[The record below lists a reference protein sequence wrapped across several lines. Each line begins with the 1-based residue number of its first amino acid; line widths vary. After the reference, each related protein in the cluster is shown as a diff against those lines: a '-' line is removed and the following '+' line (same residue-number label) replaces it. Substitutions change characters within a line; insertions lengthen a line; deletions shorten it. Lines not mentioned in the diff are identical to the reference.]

1 MSSNDPHHDEHA
13 DGIIEDRE
21 QRPPVY
27 FYILFFGLI
36 IWGVIF
42 MAYYLFSGWSSDAE
56 FQQKMTM
63 HKAQVDQAAPA
74 AAPTTAAP
82 ALIDAATLF
91 ADNCAMCHGS
101 NGEGGIGPALNEAD
115 YVYGKDVAAIKA
127 SITSGRP
134 NGMPNFGNQLSAAEV
149 AALVEYLLKL

>member
-36 IWGVIF
+36 IWAVIF
-42 MAYYLFSGWSSDAE
+42 MAYYLLSGWSSDAE
-56 FQQKMTM
+56 FQQKMTE
-63 HKAQVDQAAPA
+63 HKTQVEQAAPA
-74 AAPTTAAP
+74 ATAPVS
-82 ALIDAATLF
+82 IDATTLF
-91 ADNCAMCHGS
+91 ADNCAVCHGS
-101 NGEGGIGPALNEAD
+101 HGEGGIGPALHGAA
-115 YVYGKDVAAIKA
+115 YIYGKDVAAIKA

-134 NGMPNFGNQLSAAEV
+134 NGMPNFGNQLSAAEIS
-149 AALVEYLLKL
+149 ALAEYLLKL

>member
-56 FQQKMTM
+56 FQQKMTE
-63 HKAQVDQAAPA
+63 HKTQVEQAAPV
-74 AAPTTAAP
+74 AAPTTTAP
-82 ALIDAATLF
+82 VSINAATLF
-91 ADNCAMCHGS
+91 ADNCAVCHGS
-101 NGEGGIGPALNEAD
+101 HGEGGIGPALNGAN
-115 YVYGKDVAAIKA
+115 YTYGKDVTAIKT

-134 NGMPNFGNQLSAAEV
+134 NGMPNFGNQLSAAEIS
-149 AALVEYLLKL
+149 ALAEYLLKL